1 MRPKKSVLT
10 STIMSLRQFICNV
23 FALETIVSI
32 GLGVFF
38 YYYLF
43 VYLVGN
49 SIEGQTWDKGNSRQM
64 FLPSLPL
71 LIFNFHKF
79 KANINNILVLKQAE
93 IIEHLNL
100 ALYFT
105 QFSRLDF

>member
-1 MRPKKSVLT
+1 MRPKNSVLT

-32 GLGVFF
+32 GLGFF
-38 YYYLF
+38 FFYLF

-49 SIEGQTWDKGNSRQM
+49 SVEGQTWDKGNSRQM

-79 KANINNILVLKQAE
+79 KPNINNKILILKQAE

>member
-1 MRPKKSVLT
+1 
-10 STIMSLRQFICNV
+10 MSLRQLICNV

-32 GLGVFF
+32 VFF
-38 YYYLF
+38 FYLF
-43 VYLVGN
+43 VCLVGN
-49 SIEGQTWDKGNSRQM
+49 SVEGSNLGQGNSRQM
-64 FLPSLPL
+64 FLSSLPL

-79 KANINNILVLKQAE
+79 KANMNNKILIQKQAE

-105 QFSRLDF
+105 QFSRLDL